1 MPKGLYRG
9 WRDPFH
15 GHPFNIGEIM
25 IDIGTT
31 IEDIEYGQ
39 EVYNNAADIETQIR
53 GIRILVKASQRITDA
68 IVDDGKTE
76 ELIEAMRYLLRKGN

>member
-1 MPKGLYRG
+1 
-9 WRDPFH
+9 
-15 GHPFNIGEIM
+15 M
-25 IDIGTT
+25 INIGTT
-31 IEDIEYGQ
+31 IENIEYGQ